1 MERVVVYDSF
11 DSLPASCAALF
22 RRAAA
27 ESGVFLSLPWFRTL
41 TAAALSESP
50 LRIYALAADADTV
63 QALMPMRAATVRN
76 RFFSFRQLAAAANFY
91 TPLFAPLV
99 ADSMSAQAGMEALA
113 RAIAA
118 ETARWDTVA
127 LYPMDGDHRLY
138 AATLSAFRAAG
149 MAVQTYRCF
158 ANWYLKVNGRSFD
171 EYAASLPPRLRNTL
185 KRKEK
190 QLAGGRLRMEIIT
203 GGAELERGI
212 EAYHAV
218 YRASWKPP
226 EAFPRFM
233 PELIRS
239 CAREGWLRLGV
250 AYIDGQPAAAQVWIV
265 AAGVA
270 SIYKLAYDQ
279 AFVKYSVGSL
289 LTARL
294 MRQVIDLDGVHE
306 VDFLSG
312 DDAYKRDW
320 MSHRRERRGIMAFNL
335 RTFRGGALAAV
346 NLGGSA
352 VKQILRGG
360 RRRARP
366 HDDAAHDREQGRVSG
381 AAPT

>member
-1 MERVVVYDSF
+1 MARVLVYDSF

-27 ESGVFLSLPWFRTL
+27 DSGVFLSLPWFRTL
-41 TAAALSESP
+41 AAAALCESP
-50 LRIYALAADADTV
+50 LRIYALASDADTV
-63 QALMPMRAATVRN
+63 HALMPMRAVTAHN
-76 RFFSFRQLAAAANFY
+76 RFFSVRQLTAAANFY

-99 ADSMSAQAGMEALA
+99 ADSVSGQAGMEALA

-118 ETARWDTVA
+118 EKARWDTVA
-127 LYPMDGDHRLY
+127 LYPMDGDNRLY
-138 AATLSAFRAAG
+138 AATLSVFRAAG
-149 MAVQTYRCF
+149 MAVQPYHCF
-158 ANWYLKVNGRSFD
+158 ANWYLKVDGRSFC

-190 QLAGGRLRMEIIT
+190 QLAGGRLRVEIIT
-203 GGAELERGI
+203 GGADLERGI

-226 EAFPRFM
+226 EAFPQFM
-233 PELIRS
+233 PELIRC

-265 AAGVA
+265 AGGVA

-279 AFVKYSVGSL
+279 AFVKYSAGSL

-294 MRQVIDLDGVHE
+294 MQHVIDLDGVHE
-306 VDFLSG
+306 VDFRSG

-320 MSHRRERRGIMAFNL
+320 MSHRRERRGIIAFNL
-335 RTFRGGALAAV
+335 RTFKGIALAAV
-346 NLGGSA
+346 NLGGRA
-352 VKQILRGG
+352 VKHILWGECGG
-360 RRRARP
+360 RVRMTMRRMLRNK
-366 HDDAAHDREQGRVSG
+366 GV
-381 AAPT
+381 